1 MLIIP
6 DEAKNIFIA
15 TYDVDY
21 TNGTFKT
28 KAINEKNE
36 QLFSQ
41 YNNVAAVVNYKSL
54 DDVWYDN
61 EVLTFEKD
69 GKYGLIDFAGKQV
82 LPPEYENIT
91 ALQGITKT
99 VVIKKDGK
107 YGLFNSV
114 SKTKFLDENY
124 ISIEAFGDT
133 YNEGYIT
140 TDVNGK

>member
-61 EVLTFEKD
+61 EVLTFEKRW
-69 GKYGLIDFAGKQV
+69 KIWI
-82 LPPEYENIT
+82 N
-91 ALQGITKT
+91 
-99 VVIKKDGK
+99 
-107 YGLFNSV
+107 
-114 SKTKFLDENY
+114 
-124 ISIEAFGDT
+124 
-133 YNEGYIT
+133 
-140 TDVNGK
+140 